1 VTTLILVR
9 HGETDWNRDGRWQG
23 HADAPLNDRGRE
35 QGRALASELAGE
47 DIAAVYSSDLARARE
62 TAEIMAARLGGPV
75 SVDRRLR
82 EVDVGGWSGLTMDEI
97 EARFPEEITRWRAE
111 DPHHTFDG
119 GESYSAMGER
129 VVAALEE
136 IAANHPDGQVLVVLH
151 GGPIRAV
158 LAHSAGISYEEQRHR
173 KAHLDNCGY
182 LRIAVRKG
190 VFSAVD

>member
-35 QGRALASELAGE
+35 QGRALANELAGE

-111 DPHHTFDG
+111 DPHHAFDG